1 MTQQSTTIK
10 DPVIEAGA
18 FTRDTLGTFSER
30 LSEPDWMKEK
40 RQVAWSIFEEM
51 PMPTTSDEDW
61 RRTDFRALKWDQL
74 RLFVDSSVAPVSQLA
89 DLPEHLR
96 AALDEGRE
104 AAGRLALVNGK
115 VVYRELAEGLS
126 EQGVIFTDLSTA
138 VRDYPDLVQ
147 KYFMTECVAPSD
159 GKFAALNGAF
169 WQGGAFIYV
178 PKEIEIEEPLQ
189 VVIALE
195 GEGTAICP
203 HTLIVT
209 ERFANV
215 TYIEET
221 VSLRDASLSWKGQAL
236 NNGIVEIIAG
246 DGAQVRYVEIQRW
259 GDNVFNFNTK
269 RAVHRPDSLVV
280 WETGQLGGRLTKTY
294 VDSILKGN
302 GSSAELNGVYFMSD
316 KQHVD
321 LDTLTHH
328 IGLST
333 GGDLL
338 LKGALRDKARA
349 VFQGMIKIDPS
360 GQQTN
365 SYLKNENLLLS
376 DGARADSIPSLE
388 IDANDVR
395 ASHGA
400 TVSRIDE
407 EYIFYL
413 QSRGIPRSTAVRMI
427 VEGFFSSIFD
437 RMSQERV
444 REKLAAAVSAKIG
457 D

>member
-1 MTQQSTTIK
+1 MVQQRIMAK
-10 DPVIEAGA
+10 DPAIEAGV
-18 FTRDTLGTFSER
+18 FTRESAGALSER
-30 LSEPDWMKEK
+30 LNEPDWMKEK
-40 RQVAWSIFEEM
+40 RQVAWSLFEEI

-61 RRTDFRALKWDQL
+61 RRTDIRSLKWDQL
-74 RLFVDSSVAPVSQLA
+74 RLALDSSVKPASQLA
-89 DLPEHLR
+89 DLPDYLR
-96 AALDEGRE
+96 IALDEGRQ
-104 AAGRLALVNGK
+104 AAGRLALVNGQ
-115 VVYRELAEGLS
+115 VVYRELGEGLA
-126 EQGVIFTDLSTA
+126 EQGVIFTDLTSA
-138 VRDYPDLVQ
+138 VQEFPELVH
-147 KYFMTECVAPSD
+147 KHFMTECVAPSNS
-159 GKFAALNGAF
+159 KFSALHAAL
-169 WQGGAFIYV
+169 WQGGVFLYV
-178 PKEIEIEEPLQ
+178 PKDVEVEEPFQ

-195 GEGTAICP
+195 GEGTAIFP
-203 HTLIVT
+203 HTLVVA
-209 ERFANV
+209 ERFAKL

-221 VSLRDASLSWKGQAL
+221 VSPDGPGQAL
-236 NNGIVEIIAG
+236 NNGVVEIVAG
-246 DGAQVRYVEIQRW
+246 DGAQVRYVEVQRW
-259 GDNVFNFNTK
+259 GDNVFSFNTK
-269 RAVHRPDSLVV
+269 RAIHRPDSLVV
-280 WETGQLGGRLTKTY
+280 WEMGELGSRLTKTY
-294 VDSILKGN
+294 VDNILTGN
-302 GSSAELNGVYFMSD
+302 GSSAEFNGVYFANG
-316 KQHVD
+316 KQHLD

-338 LKGALRDKARA
+338 LKGAVRDRARA
-349 VFQGMIKIDPS
+349 VFQGMIQIDAS

-376 DGARADSIPSLE
+376 YHARADSIPGLQ

-427 VEGFFSSIFD
+427 VEGFFSGVFD
-437 RMSQERV
+437 RMSEERV